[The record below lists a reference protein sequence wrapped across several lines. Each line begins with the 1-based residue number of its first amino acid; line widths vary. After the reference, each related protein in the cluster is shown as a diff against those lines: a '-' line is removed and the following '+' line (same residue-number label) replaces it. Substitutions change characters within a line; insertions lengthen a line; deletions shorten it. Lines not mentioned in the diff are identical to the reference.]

1 VTTPL
6 LASDLERFRRYVGRR
21 LGLVLEGPLAE
32 SLERVLYRRI
42 ASLGMVNANDYLL
55 RLEEGVLGSNEER
68 ELATL
73 LTVGET
79 HFFRNPEQFSAFAE
93 RVVPELL
100 ESRPRSQSLRI
111 LSAGCASGE
120 EPYSLA
126 MIMASQWP
134 SLLERVEIVGLDL
147 DGRALD
153 HAHEGSYSRWSL
165 RSTPEEMQAA
175 YFRQRGDRF
184 ILSPKIRS
192 MVRLEQRN
200 LAHENGNFFS
210 RSRFDVVFCRNV
222 IIYFRFSLTRDLI
235 QRFSRCLEPDGFLFL
250 GHTETLRGIS
260 KDFRVEH
267 THGTFYYRRYLAE
280 VEQGEDAGQRMP
292 AISARRGDA
301 SAGVSSA
308 HVAARPPE
316 ASKVAPARAAVAFK
330 NGENGDNPPGRDR
343 RARVLELMNLERFD
357 QALDLAEELVRQ
369 HPKDVDSWTLLA
381 VLLTNRGDVARA
393 RLACQEI
400 HQLDGLHA
408 GARYLLALCAEQEGD
423 PKEARRQG
431 ETALHLDQDFT
442 MAYLHLGRLAMRRGA
457 HEEAQ
462 DHLEKA
468 ERLLAG
474 TESAQLLLYGGG
486 FRRGALLELCRAQL
500 AGLEDALLE
509 ESRLEGDP

>member
-1 VTTPL
+1 MIAPV

-21 LGLVLEGPLAE
+21 LGLLLEGPLAE
-32 SLERVLYRRI
+32 SLERVLYRRLT
-42 ASLGMVNANDYLL
+42 SLGMANANDYLV

-79 HFFRNPEQFSAFAE
+79 HFFRNREQFSAFTE
-93 RVVPELL
+93 RVIPELL

-126 MIMASQWP
+126 MVMAHYWP
-134 SLLERVEIVGLDL
+134 ALLERVEITGLDL

-153 HAHEGSYSRWSL
+153 HAQEGSYSRWSL
-165 RSTPEEMQAA
+165 RSTPEEMQHA

-184 ILSPKIRS
+184 ILSPRIRS

-200 LAHENGNFFS
+200 LAHEDGNFFG
-210 RSRFDVVFCRNV
+210 RSRFDVIFCRNV

-235 QRFSRCLEPDGFLFL
+235 QRFSRSLEPDGFLFL

-260 KDFRVEH
+260 QDFQVEH
-267 THGTFYYRRYLAE
+267 THGTFYYRRQPAE
-280 VEQGEDAGQRMP
+280 TSQAEADGKDSTV
-292 AISARRGDA
+292 ARGFRGDTVA
-301 SAGVSSA
+301 SGAVSSSAPPRRRLAGVDG
-308 HVAARPPE
+308 PGNE
-316 ASKVAPARAAVAFK
+316 TAAVAEEP
-330 NGENGDNPPGRDR
+330 GEGLNGRDR

-357 QALDLAEELVRQ
+357 QALELAEELARQ
-369 HPKDVDSWTLLA
+369 HPEDVDSWTLLA

-393 RLACQEI
+393 RLACREI
-400 HQLDGLHA
+400 QQLDGLHA
-408 GARYLLALCAEQEGD
+408 GARYLLALCAELEGD
-423 PKEARRQG
+423 LREARRQD

-442 MAYLHLGRLAMRRGA
+442 MAHLHLGRLAMRRGDS
-457 HEEAQ
+457 EQAQ
-462 DHLEKA
+462 EHLEKA

-486 FRRGALLELCRAQL
+486 FRREALVELCRAQL
-500 AGLEDALLE
+500 ATLEETGLEEDA
-509 ESRLEGDP
+509 

>member
-1 VTTPL
+1 MTAPV

-42 ASLGMVNANDYLL
+42 TSLGMDNAHDYLV

-79 HFFRNPEQFSAFAE
+79 HFFRNPEQFSAFTE

-100 ESRPRSQSLRI
+100 ESRPRAQSLRI

-120 EPYSLA
+120 EPYTLA
-126 MIMASQWP
+126 MIMAHHWP
-134 SLLERVEIVGLDL
+134 ALLERVEITGLDL

-153 HAHEGSYSRWSL
+153 HAQEGSYSRWSL
-165 RSTPEEMQAA
+165 RSTPEEMQYS

-200 LAHENGNFFS
+200 LAHENGNYFR

-235 QRFSRCLEPDGFLFL
+235 HRFSRSLEPDGFLFL

-267 THGTFYYRRYLAE
+267 THGTFYYRRQLPGMEKA
-280 VEQGEDAGQRMP
+280 EDAQRR
-292 AISARRGDA
+292 SRSVGRA
-301 SAGVSSA
+301 SAVGLLP
-308 HVAARPPE
+308 REE
-316 ASKVAPARAAVAFK
+316 ASRSTPSRPAVQEESPRSTVVAGEPTEAVT
-330 NGENGDNPPGRDR
+330 GRDR

-357 QALDLAEELVRQ
+357 QALELAEELVRQ
-369 HPKDVDSWTLLA
+369 HQEDVDSWTLLA
-381 VLLTNRGDVARA
+381 VLLTNRGELARA
-393 RLACQEI
+393 RLACREI
-400 HQLDGLHA
+400 QQLDGLHA
-408 GARYLLALCAEQEGD
+408 GARYLLALCAEQAGD
-423 PKEARRQG
+423 PREARRQD

-442 MAYLHLGRLAMRRGA
+442 MAHLHLGRLAMRRGDA
-457 HEEAQ
+457 DVAQ
-462 DHLEKA
+462 EHLEKA

-486 FRRGALLELCRAQL
+486 FRREALVELCRAQL
-500 AGLEDALLE
+500 ATLE
-509 ESRLEGDP
+509 EGPQGDADGEPSS